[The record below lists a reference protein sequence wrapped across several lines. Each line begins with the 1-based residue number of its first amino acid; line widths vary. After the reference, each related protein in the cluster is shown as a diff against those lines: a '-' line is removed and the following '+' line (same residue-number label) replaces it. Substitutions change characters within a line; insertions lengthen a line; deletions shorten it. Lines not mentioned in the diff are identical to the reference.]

1 MRSKLNIILLLIF
14 ATTWLHAAAEVK
26 SIPGDTSKVENFSI
40 WYRVDSINIDRDYL
54 SNRVQIDRIRHY
66 LTNSPRIDSIT
77 IYAWAS
83 PEGGSLHNKRLS
95 EGRAAS
101 AKAFLLSLSPDSVKF
116 NAGKIRI
123 SPESENW
130 TGLLNAVQEMY
141 ARPDREKV
149 LEILNDRKI
158 SNETRK
164 WRLGQLDGGRT
175 WRYLIDNYMPELRAA
190 SWMCVWAPAFEP
202 LPAGS
207 GMQDRLTCPEKGL
220 SRKVPA
226 PLLSPA
232 LQDRKTIL
240 ALKTNMLYDAASLL
254 NFSIEVP
261 FFKDRFSVLYY
272 HQAPWWTLGQADNE
286 FCLRFLSIGGEARW
300 WFARPES
307 VRRRDRLTGHF
318 LGLYSESGKY
328 DFEYKRDICR
338 QGEFWSTGLSY
349 GYSMPIGKRLNLEFS
364 LSAGYASIAFRGYD
378 PSEDYEIL
386 WRDPQ
391 EVGRVHYVGLTKAQ
405 VSLVIPITVSYR
417 KGGQR

>member
-1 MRSKLNIILLLIF
+1 MRSKLTIFLLLIF
-14 ATTWLHAAAEVK
+14 ATTQLHAAAKER
-26 SIPGDTSKVENFSI
+26 SIPEDTSKVENFSI

-130 TGLLNAVQEMY
+130 TGLLTTVLEKY
-141 ARPDREKV
+141 SRPDREKV

-190 SWMCVWAPAFEP
+190 SWVCVWAPVFEP
-202 LPAGS
+202 LPARS
-207 GMQDRLTCPEKGL
+207 GIKDTLTCPDKGL
-220 SRKVPA
+220 SRMVPA
-226 PLLSPA
+226 PLPSPA

-272 HQAPWWTLGQADNE
+272 HQAPWWTWGQADNE

-349 GYSMPIGKRLNLEFS
+349 GYSMPVGKRLNLEFS

-378 PSEDYEIL
+378 PSDDYEIL

-417 KGGQR
+417 KGGLR

>member
-1 MRSKLNIILLLIF
+1 MRGKLTIILLLLF
-14 ATTWLHAAAEVK
+14 ATVHLHAAVK
-26 SIPGDTSKVENFSI
+26 AGSMPDDTTKTEDFSI
-40 WYRVDSINIDRDYL
+40 WYRVDSITIDRNYL
-54 SNRVQIDRIRHY
+54 SNREQIDRIRYY
-66 LTNSPRIDSIT
+66 LANSPRIDSIT

-95 EGRAAS
+95 EGRAES
-101 AKAFLLSLSPDSVKF
+101 AKAFLLSLSPDFVKF

-130 TGLLNAVQEMY
+130 TGLLATVLEKY
-141 ARPDREKV
+141 SRPDREKV

-190 SWMCVWAPAFEP
+190 SWVCVWAPAFEP
-202 LPAGS
+202 LPARS
-207 GMQDRLTCPEKGL
+207 GMQDRLTCPDKGL
-220 SRKVPA
+220 SRMVPA
-226 PLLSPA
+226 PLPSPA

-272 HQAPWWTLGQADNE
+272 HQAPWWTWGQADNE

-349 GYSMPIGKRLNLEFS
+349 GYSMPVGKRLNLEFS

-378 PSEDYEIL
+378 PSDDYEIL

-417 KGGQR
+417 KGGLR